1 MEYYYIASILI
12 AATVTIIPKVL
23 PLYFLKGKEIKKEML
38 TFFKI
43 VPYTSMTILIMKY
56 VITAQG
62 DMFTP
67 ILLTVV
73 VSSIVSY
80 ITENMI
86 ATVFT
91 AMFTTF
97 LCLQFL

>member
-23 PLYFLKGKEIKKEML
+23 PLYFLKGKEISKEMI

-43 VPYTSMTILIMKY
+43 IPYTSMTILIMKY
-56 VITAQG
+56 ILTAQG
-62 DMFTP
+62 EMFIP
-67 ILLTVV
+67 ILLTVII
-73 VSSIVSY
+73 SSIVSY

-86 ATVFT
+86 FTVIT

-97 LCLQFL
+97 LCLQFC